1 LTFSNPFLNSSD
13 TISLKL
19 NSSQFNIDSSGNLN
33 LISNTSSQWRTSGSN
48 RYYNTGNVGIGTA
61 TAQSVN
67 TKLTISGTSSGYS
80 QPLVQIT
87 QNGAWD
93 GNYALQVSGYTN
105 LGGFR
110 INGADYGNSIYQS
123 LVNADI
129 GISQNPANTT
139 GGNINFTTFGAGG
152 NIKFFTNGNNQ
163 RMIIDN
169 NGNIN
174 INNSLT
180 VGGVLTLKH
189 GAWHKSSDNIER
201 FWYDLN
207 STTFFH
213 SGNTNNAF
221 VFRSFAQSDIVTI
234 SNAGNIS
241 CTGTLNVSGNIDCG
255 GGITLTGSNAISNI
269 NAVDNSNI

>member
-1 LTFSNPFLNSSD
+1 MYYTSNA
-13 TISLKL
+13 
-19 NSSQFNIDSSGNLN
+19 
-33 LISNTSSQWRTSGSN
+33 SSQWITSGSN
-48 RYYNTGNVGIGTA
+48 IYYNTGNVGIGTA

-123 LVNADI
+123 LVNTDI

-180 VGGVLTLKH
+180 VGGTLSLKTNQ
-189 GAWHKSSDNIER
+189 WHQSNDGVVR
-201 FWYDLN
+201 VFYDTN
-207 STTFFH
+207 GTTYFH
-213 SGNTNNAF
+213 SGNVGTAF

-234 SNAGNIS
+234 SNTGNIAGNAATFNGTIAANGDQLKFPDILNQYKIS
-241 CTGTLNVSGNIDCG
+241 LWGTNNYGFGIASGTLMYSSSNFHKFINVI
-255 GGITLTGSNAISNI
+255 IM
-269 NAVDNSNI
+269 